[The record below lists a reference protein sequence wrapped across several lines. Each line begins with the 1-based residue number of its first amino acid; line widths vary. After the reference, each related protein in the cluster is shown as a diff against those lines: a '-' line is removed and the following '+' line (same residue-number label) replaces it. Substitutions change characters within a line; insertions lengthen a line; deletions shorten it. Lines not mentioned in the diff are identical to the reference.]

1 MADASTAATRPEPI
15 NVLIVDDSA
24 TMRMVIRRVIHLT
37 EVPIGAVYEAT
48 NGAEAIAVLESQNVH
63 ALFTDINMPVMSGYE
78 LLQTVAQRPRW
89 NDVVR
94 IVVSTDGTKMARTV
108 ARELNVDLYIT
119 KPFRP
124 EVVRNALSRIGTQNP
139 R

>member
-1 MADASTAATRPEPI
+1 MAHASTAATRTQAI

-24 TMRMVIRRVIHLT
+24 TMRMLIRRVVHLT
-37 EVPIGAVYEAT
+37 EVPVGAVYEAT
-48 NGAEAIAVLESQNVH
+48 NGMEAMAILESHDVH

-78 LLQTVAQRPRW
+78 LLQAVAQRPRW
-89 NDVVR
+89 KDVVR

-108 ARELNVDLYIT
+108 AGELNVDLYIT

-124 EVVRNALSRIGTQNP
+124 EVVRNALSRIGTPNP

>member
-1 MADASTAATRPEPI
+1 MAHASTAATRTQPI

-24 TMRMVIRRVIHLT
+24 TMRMLIRRVVHLT
-37 EVPIGAVYEAT
+37 EVPVGAVYEAT
-48 NGAEAIAVLESQNVH
+48 NGMEAMAILESHDVH

-78 LLQTVAQRPRW
+78 LLQAVAQRPRW
-89 NDVVR
+89 KDVVR

-108 ARELNVDLYIT
+108 AGELNVDLYIT

-124 EVVRNALSRIGTQNP
+124 EVVRNALSRIGTPNP